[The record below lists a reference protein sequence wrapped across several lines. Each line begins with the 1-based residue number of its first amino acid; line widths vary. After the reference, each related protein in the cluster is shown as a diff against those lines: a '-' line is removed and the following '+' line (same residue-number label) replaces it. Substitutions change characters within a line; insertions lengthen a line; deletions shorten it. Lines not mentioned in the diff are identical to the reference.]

1 MKRKGALLFCVLA
14 WCAAG
19 NAHAAECANPNAIG
33 ISRIIAVDPREHTRI
48 GTMSYVETLP
58 LAEKE
63 VVLTLDD
70 GPRPPYTTKILDILA
85 AECVKATFFVIGR
98 NAREY
103 PAVVRRIVEEGHTLG
118 THTQNHPYRGLRDI
132 AASTGLQEIEDGIA
146 SARWALGDQKD
157 KLAPFFRY
165 AGFGNTTESEMY
177 LADKGIMVWG
187 ADFPA
192 DDWMRIGASEIVR
205 RAMFRLHLKG
215 RGVLLLHDIHPATAL
230 GLPALFAALKAGGYK
245 IVHVV
250 PASADHP
257 RTATEPH
264 EWRMVTGPHT
274 PRPWPETPRALKA
287 MTFEDQYAA
296 IAGFTPDTELPFRL
310 ITPPQWAA
318 RGVDPKAKL
327 EARAIPDWPA
337 IETIRK
343 VALPALVRAD
353 PKSFGFEGKFEALA
367 GAPARPAYAEPVKL
381 RKTISVRGHRAKAK
395 RAAHTAMAR

>member
-1 MKRKGALLFCVLA
+1 MGRIGAALGCVLA
-14 WCAAG
+14 LCAGEALAG
-19 NAHAAECANPNAIG
+19 ECTNPNAIG
-33 ISRIIAVDPREHTRI
+33 NSRTIVVDPREHARI

-63 VVLTLDD
+63 VVLTFDD
-70 GPRPPYTTKILDILA
+70 GPRPPYSTKILDLLA

-132 AASTGLQEIEDGIA
+132 PASEGLQEIEDGIA
-146 SARWALGDQKD
+146 STISALGDQKD

-192 DDWMRIGASEIVR
+192 DDWMRIGANEIVR
-205 RAMFRLHLKG
+205 RAMFRLQLKG

-230 GLPALFAALKAGGYK
+230 GLPSLLAALKAGGYK

-250 PASADHP
+250 AASTTLP
-257 RTATEPH
+257 KTATEPH
-264 EWRMVTGPHT
+264 EWLMVTGPHT
-274 PRPWPETPRALKA
+274 PAPWPQATRALKA
-287 MTFEDQYAA
+287 VTFADSYPA
-296 IAGFTPDTELPFRL
+296 IAGFEPQSELPFRL
-310 ITPPQWAA
+310 ITPPRWAP
-318 RGVDPKAKL
+318 RGVDPTAKL
-327 EARAIPDWPA
+327 DAKAIPDWPT
-337 IETIRK
+337 IEKIRSTP
-343 VALPALVRAD
+343 LPALVRPD
-353 PKSFGFEGKFEALA
+353 PKNFGLEAKFEALT
-367 GAPARPAYAEPVKL
+367 GAALRPAIVEAPKPQ
-381 RKTISVRGHRAKAK
+381 KSIAVRGHRAKAK
-395 RAAHTAMAR
+395 RAHTAMAR

>member
-1 MKRKGALLFCVLA
+1 MALCASGALA
-14 WCAAG
+14 S
-19 NAHAAECANPNAIG
+19 ECTNPNAIG
-33 ISRIIAVDPREHTRI
+33 NSRTLVVDPREHSRI

-63 VVLTLDD
+63 VVLTFDD
-70 GPRPPYTTKILDILA
+70 GPRPPYSTRILDLLA

-103 PAVVRRIVEEGHTLG
+103 PAVVRRIVDEGHTLG

-132 AASTGLQEIEDGIA
+132 PASQGLEEIDQGIA
-146 SARWALGDQKD
+146 STLWALGDKAD

-165 AGFGNTTESEMY
+165 AGFGNTTESETY
-177 LADKGIMVWG
+177 LDQRGIMVWG

-230 GLPALFAALKAGGYK
+230 GLPALLAALKAGGYK

-250 PASADHP
+250 PASADNP
-257 RTATEPH
+257 KTATEPH

-274 PRPWPETPRALKA
+274 PAPWPNATRSLKA
-287 MTFEDQYAA
+287 MTFAETYGE
-296 IAGFTPDTELPFRL
+296 IAGFTPQAELPFKL
-310 ITPPQWAA
+310 ITPPRWAA
-318 RGVDPKAKL
+318 RGVDPTAKL
-327 EARAIPDWPA
+327 DAKAIPDWPA
-337 IETIRK
+337 IEKIR
-343 VALPALVRAD
+343 ATSLPALVRPD
-353 PKSFGFEGKFEALA
+353 PRSFGFEGKFEALT
-367 GAPARPAYAEPVKL
+367 GIPARPARIEPHKPQ
-381 RKTISVRGHRAKAK
+381 KNTAVRTRAKAK
-395 RAAHTAMAR
+395 RAHTAMAR